1 MKQGQRRL
9 ATMQTMIYHSRVR
22 ITLGIG
28 EQIYVCQSYSAIE
41 ITRYQAALEY
51 TQILPEADIIV
62 PNLPAQN
69 GSI

>member
-1 MKQGQRRL
+1 
-9 ATMQTMIYHSRVR
+9 MQTMIYHSRVR

-28 EQIYVCQSYSAIE
+28 EQIYVCQSNSAIE

-51 TQILPEADIIV
+51 TQRLPEADIIV

-69 GSI
+69 SSI